1 MTKSDRKTIR
11 FRGKTEAVLE
21 TIRVRGRTYFA
32 IEKLSHRGA
41 FRVFDPHAG
50 PDGDF
55 RVLHRISKSDVTP
68 QKIEILRRLGGEN
81 SNRNFPGIVD
91 FAHHNNDLFVVV
103 GWVAGTSLQA
113 YLNSVRADKITQTK
127 CHGSCPIGARIGS
140 RRVAFSPPNE
150 HYSWRYFASEH
161 RHHIWHQ
168 AVGLDRF
175 RLGLAHRTQRPT
187 RSG

>member
-91 FAHHNNDLFVVV
+91 FAHQNNDLFVVV

-113 YLNSVRADKITQTK
+113 YLNSVRADKTPRPSVTEVVRLVRGLVHGVSHFHRRTNIIHGDISPANIVITSGTK
-127 CHGSCPIGARIGS
+127 QL
-140 RRVAFSPPNE
+140 V
-150 HYSWRYFASEH
+150 
-161 RHHIWHQ
+161 
-168 AVGLDRF
+168 
-175 RLGLAHRTQRPT
+175 
-187 RSG
+187 